1 MLSSEDSAKGRGAF
15 PSIAAYLRTF
25 LARSAALLGPLF
37 VTIITAR
44 LLGPEDR
51 GRYYYVMTLAAV
63 GVQLA
68 SFGIQASNSFV
79 LSSRPN
85 LLSPILANTRWIGL
99 LGGLAAGAGVLTF
112 EVLVGDPATF
122 AYTATV
128 VIILCPLNLL
138 FLYLTNIAVGMN
150 WPNLFNGL
158 IILNSVLLA
167 TSAAIVALLLPE
179 LNTFL
184 VAAIIASALT

>member
-1 MLSSEDSAKGRGAF
+1 MWSRMPSSENPAKGRGAF
-15 PSIAAYLRTF
+15 PSIATYLRTF

-37 VTIITAR
+37 VTVITAR

-68 SFGIQASNSFV
+68 SFGIHASNNFL
-79 LSSRPN
+79 LSKQPN
-85 LLSPILANTRWIGL
+85 LLSRILANTRWIGL

-112 EVLVGDPATF
+112 EVLVGDPTSF
-122 AYTATV
+122 EHTATV

-138 FLYLTNIAVGMN
+138 FLYLIQYRRRHELAAVCSMD
-150 WPNLFNGL
+150 
-158 IILNSVLLA
+158 
-167 TSAAIVALLLPE
+167 
-179 LNTFL
+179 
-184 VAAIIASALT
+184 